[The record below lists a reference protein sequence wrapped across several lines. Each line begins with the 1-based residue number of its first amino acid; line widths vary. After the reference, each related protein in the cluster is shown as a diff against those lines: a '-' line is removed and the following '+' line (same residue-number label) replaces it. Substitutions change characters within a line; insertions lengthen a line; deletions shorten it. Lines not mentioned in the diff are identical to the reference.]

1 MRLIVPMRRPA
12 CAGEWEARLALR
24 RPELARHSA
33 TRAGPGARVYVRACV
48 RVFPGV
54 LPVHTRARAC
64 VPPSPLSGHHRAA
77 RRAWVR
83 VRTVRVTAAPGGTPG
98 ASASAPGPIT
108 RTLRRRS
115 PCQHRVPA
123 HHRVPLAL
131 RTRSRSHSS
140 RRVASHSLACA
151 DPGQSERAML
161 TRAREPPPRQ
171 SLPRATSESSTSR
184 SWHWHQTKAHPP
196 SPQSSR
202 TFFTSDSSPKHPSFA
217 GSFTPRTNES
227 PPPFHWQVTVKDPG
241 SSVHP
246 SPRTLSTLHPQH
258 N

>member
-1 MRLIVPMRRPA
+1 M
-12 CAGEWEARLALR
+12 
-24 RPELARHSA
+24 
-33 TRAGPGARVYVRACV
+33 YVRACV
-48 RVFPGV
+48 YSRASFPYT
-54 LPVHTRARAC
+54 HA
-64 VPPSPLSGHHRAA
+64 
-77 RRAWVR
+77 R
-83 VRTVRVTAAPGGTPG
+83 VRASLLRHSRAPPRCAPSMGAGAHGTRNRGPGGTPG